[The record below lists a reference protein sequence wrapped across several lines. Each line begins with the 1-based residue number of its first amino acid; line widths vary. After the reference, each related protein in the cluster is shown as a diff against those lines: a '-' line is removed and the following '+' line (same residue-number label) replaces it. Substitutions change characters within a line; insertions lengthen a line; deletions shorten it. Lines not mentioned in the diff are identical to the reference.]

1 MGSFKFES
9 TRTVQV
15 PQRPTGVSPLNHACV
30 NKLHIHHANPEGRR
44 FRHLVNTCPDA
55 FTGTRAVDQ
64 SKFPLAQQSCVI
76 MGTHQQDVARVTN
89 EQKSR
94 WDDSAR
100 SYSEVLI
107 RKGAPEPNTRQV
119 IAAVQLHT
127 KDKTGARTGAL
138 M

>member
-1 MGSFKFES
+1 
-9 TRTVQV
+9 
-15 PQRPTGVSPLNHACV
+15 
-30 NKLHIHHANPEGRR
+30 
-44 FRHLVNTCPDA
+44 
-55 FTGTRAVDQ
+55 
-64 SKFPLAQQSCVI
+64 

-94 WDDSAR
+94 WDDSSR

-127 KDKTGARTGAL
+127 KDKTGARGVSSCSL
-138 M
+138 CLVSIIQIL